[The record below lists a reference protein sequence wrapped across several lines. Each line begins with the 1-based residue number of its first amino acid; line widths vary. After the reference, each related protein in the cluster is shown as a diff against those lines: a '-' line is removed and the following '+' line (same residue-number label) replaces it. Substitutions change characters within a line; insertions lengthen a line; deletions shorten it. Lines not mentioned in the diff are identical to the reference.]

1 MNLTGLSLRPV
12 PAVRVAQALGLS
24 PDTSASPDAVMDLG
38 RWQPDWVFVSAA
50 YKRIALVDLSRPAD
64 GHPQLLITAGVRKQ
78 QRYSPLV
85 EALAQYSDNG
95 WVIHVFPWVVGIRG
109 MVDPQSINA
118 LLGFLEIP
126 KKHWQTA
133 VERTVLASVRA
144 LHFLH
149 KVFLVVSWLTG
160 ERTGS

>member
-1 MNLTGLSLRPV
+1 
-12 PAVRVAQALGLS
+12 
-24 PDTSASPDAVMDLG
+24 MDILN
-38 RWQPDWVFVSAA
+38 S
-50 YKRIALVDLSRPAD
+50 S
-64 GHPQLLITAGVRKQ
+64 ITAGVRTQ

-126 KKHWQTA
+126 KKHWQAA

-144 LHFLH
+144 LYFLH
-149 KVFLVVSWLTG
+149 RVRFGGLSAGRRTVSELSLRSGEGSDEDCNDMVDLQTTLPSSLV
-160 ERTGS
+160 GSGKR